1 MKVVCNIETT
11 SLFGAL
17 LYCCF
22 TLETK
27 LGFVIRNTSPCLNLS
42 AMFFQDMSAH
52 AFFHGSRLKHIASDP
67 GWTQADNDSCKRF
80 SSSSGRCTRVP
91 GRLERRS
98 ALPID
103 RMLHFAKSSAPMG
116 SSWALR
122 PRLARPWWLRTSA
135 DGAFRF
141 PQRSQEAD
149 AKSLRTVMMILILM
163 MMMMIKQ
170 SKDKAKRSNQSNGK
184 AKQMQDKR
192 SNTNHSKAK
201 QIREKKIKANR
212 SK

>member
-1 MKVVCNIETT
+1 M
-11 SLFGAL
+11 
-17 LYCCF
+17 
-22 TLETK
+22 
-27 LGFVIRNTSPCLNLS
+27 
-42 AMFFQDMSAH
+42 
-52 AFFHGSRLKHIASDP
+52 ASGP
-67 GWTQADNDSCKRF
+67 GWTQADNESCKRF

-91 GRLERRS
+91 GRLERTS

-149 AKSLRTVMMILILM
+149 PKSLRTMMMILTL

-170 SKDKAKRSNQSNGK
+170 SKDKVNRSNQSNGK
-184 AKQMQDKR
+184 AKQMQDTR
-192 SNTNHSKAK
+192 SNTNHSKTK
-201 QIREKKIKANR
+201 QSKEKKLKSKQSKEKTKAHQ
-212 SK
+212 SKSQ